1 MRRIHFRR
9 ARVVIRGNRWAE
21 IYNPLVHAIPI
32 HTWSE
37 TWSRVLDNWRD
48 DSYNFL
54 RHDVPR
60 LVGILVVALILLRIL
75 RMISRRVEKIS
86 RSNELPSGFRAQQMR
101 TVAGVVHGVGMFF
114 ILFLTAL
121 SILETVGIDMKP
133 LLASAGVAGLA
144 IGFGAQTLV
153 KDVING
159 FFILI
164 ENQYEVGDNVKI
176 GGVQGAVELMTLR
189 RTVLRD
195 ADGTVHVIPNS
206 TISVV
211 SNLTRDWTQVALH
224 VSIDY
229 KEDSDKVIGVL
240 SEAANE
246 VRTNPSYAALIV
258 ADPVVHGIDRVRGTE
273 VEYLVTVKTR
283 PGQQFSVSRELRRVV
298 KNCLQKNN
306 IEPGGQAK
314 FFFPEQAPLAK

>member
-1 MRRIHFRR
+1 MRLHFTS
-9 ARVVIRGNRWAE
+9 G
-21 IYNPLVHAIPI
+21 IYNRDVHAIPHAIPI
-32 HTWSE
+32 HSWSE
-37 TWSRVLDNWRD
+37 TWSRVLDNWSD
-48 DSYNFL
+48 DAYNFL

-60 LVGILVVALILLRIL
+60 LIGILVVALILLRIL
-75 RMISRRVEKIS
+75 QMISRRVEKIS

-159 FFILI
+159 FFILV

-211 SNLTRDWTQVALH
+211 SNLTRDWTQVSLH

-240 SEAANE
+240 KEAASE
-246 VRTNPSYAALIV
+246 VYNNKNFAPLMV
-258 ADPVVHGIDRVRGTE
+258 ADPVVHGIDRVHGTE
-273 VEYLVTVKTR
+273 VEYLVTAKTR
-283 PGQQFSVSRELRRVV
+283 PGQQYAVSRELRRVV
-298 KNCLQKNN
+298 KNCLQKNE
-306 IEPGGQAK
+306 IQPGGQTRFFVDAVPTAK
-314 FFFPEQAPLAK
+314 

>member
-1 MRRIHFRR
+1 
-9 ARVVIRGNRWAE
+9 
-21 IYNPLVHAIPI
+21 
-32 HTWSE
+32 
-37 TWSRVLDNWRD
+37 
-48 DSYNFL
+48 
-54 RHDVPR
+54 
-60 LVGILVVALILLRIL
+60 
-75 RMISRRVEKIS
+75 
-86 RSNELPSGFRAQQMR
+86 
-101 TVAGVVHGVGMFF
+101 MFF

-121 SILETVGIDMKP
+121 SVLETIGIDMKP

-211 SNLTRDWTQVALH
+211 SNMTRDWTQVTLH
-224 VSIDY
+224 VSVDY
-229 KEDSDKVIGVL
+229 KEDSDKVIDVL
-240 SEAANE
+240 REAASE
-246 VRTNPSYAALIV
+246 VRGDEQFATMMV
-258 ADPVVHGIDRVRGTE
+258 ADPVVHGIDRVKGTE

-283 PGQQFSVSRELRRVV
+283 PGQQYPVSRELRRVV
-298 KNCLQKNN
+298 KNCLQKNE
-306 IEPGGQAK
+306 IQPGGQTR
-314 FFFPEQAPLAK
+314 FFVDSLGGK

>member
-1 MRRIHFRR
+1 MG
-9 ARVVIRGNRWAE
+9 AG
-21 IYNPLVHAIPI
+21 IYNLGVHAIPI

-37 TWSRVLDNWRD
+37 TWTRVLDNWSD
-48 DSYNFL
+48 DAFNFL

-60 LVGILVVALILLRIL
+60 LVGILLVALILLRVLSLISH
-75 RMISRRVEKIS
+75 RVEMISRS
-86 RSNELPSGFRAQQMR
+86 TELPSGFRAQQMR
-101 TVAGVVHGVGMFF
+101 TVSGVVHGVGMFF

-121 SILETVGIDMKP
+121 SVLKTIGIDMTP

-164 ENQYEVGDNVKI
+164 ENQYEVGDNIKI

-211 SNLTRDWTQVALH
+211 SNMTRDWTQVTLH
-224 VSIDY
+224 VSVDY

-240 SEAANE
+240 KEAAKE
-246 VRTNPSYAALIV
+246 VRADEQFSSMMV
-258 ADPVVHGIDRVRGTE
+258 ADPVVHGIDRVKGTE

-283 PGQQFSVSRELRRVV
+283 PGQQYPVSRELRRVV
-298 KNCLQKNN
+298 KNCLQKNE
-306 IEPGGQAK
+306 IQPGGQTR
-314 FFFPEQAPLAK
+314 FFVDSLSGK

>member
-1 MRRIHFRR
+1 M
-9 ARVVIRGNRWAE
+9 
-21 IYNPLVHAIPI
+21 HAIPI
-32 HTWSE
+32 HSWSE
-37 TWSRVLDNWRD
+37 TWSRVLDNWRE

-60 LVGILVVALILLRIL
+60 LVGILLVALVLLRIL
-75 RMISRRVEKIS
+75 RIVSNHVEKVS

-101 TVAGVVHGVGMFF
+101 TVAGVIHGVGMFF
-114 ILFLTAL
+114 ILFLTGMAAL
-121 SILETVGIDMKP
+121 DTIGIDMKP
-133 LLASAGVAGLA
+133 MLASAGVAGLA

-240 SEAANE
+240 SEAATE
-246 VRTNPSYAALIV
+246 VRMNPSFAPLIV

-283 PGQQFSVSRELRRVV
+283 PGQQFAVSRELRRVV

-314 FFFPEQAPLAK
+314 FFFPEHAPLAK